1 MINRIMRSRRTVLL
15 AGLLLPII
23 GAAAL
28 CALGS
33 IWPVRLDARSL
44 QDVNKVQSLGLPQSS
59 GKFIFLSRD
68 NSIESARTATFG
80 LRQLAFPDGNMFW
93 AALKEHCTGPWSSG
107 FLAIDPTGNAFLIS
121 GGAHGEWQWAPADEP
136 ANEVRSRLATSFVV
150 YDSYHTRN
158 LFEERWPTLKRI
170 SKIAVL
176 TDSSTGSPFK
186 VRRPANEFTLPR
198 IAKIAAVIGSFLS
211 VLLVLIKIPSLRR
224 ADSWLILA
232 SAIFLSLGL
241 NISLVYLFQW
251 VAPAF
256 IHWSSALLWIG
267 GLLLAVLTESKAGV
281 AQTQQGTSFPW
292 PSSRSVSLTL
302 LCAVAVYSFLFLI
315 RLDFDGDF
323 FNNWLPQARFHYLLG
338 KHEPGVIITQGAIQ
352 AASYPPGFGIVL
364 STLMW
369 ASGMTP
375 SESFLIGPESS
386 FAILLYRL
394 FVFALNA
401 ALLMLV
407 VIYLR
412 QLRWGQP
419 AVWMAFVAVIMW
431 LIPSTAGKHIASET
445 VLFPMLAAAIV
456 LIAAGQNLNAPAMT
470 IIGIV
475 VGGMATL
482 IKWEAALIFGLAV
495 LPWLF
500 SRFQPAAPLSRAMKL
515 RWVGAL
521 ALSLIPVFVWKA
533 TLTVNN
539 EFFLPVT
546 WQRFLSSVHLLP
558 SLAGR
563 AARGMLDDGRMLLLL
578 LALPGAVVFHFLSSR
593 WAALPVP
600 FGIISLMTG
609 FVVIFLFANMDAGTY
624 LDTSYSRL
632 VMVPTFGA
640 MLYCAE
646 AIGPQ
651 PVAANSDLSLKEAEQ

>member
-1 MINRIMRSRRTVLL
+1 VLVRSRRTTLL

-23 GAAAL
+23 GAAVL
-28 CALGS
+28 CALAS
-33 IWPVRLDARSL
+33 IWPVRFDARSL
-44 QDVNKVQSLGLPQSS
+44 QDLSRVQGLGLPQSS
-59 GKFIFLSRD
+59 GEFIFFSRD

-93 AALKEHCTGPWSSG
+93 AALKEHCNGPWSSG
-107 FLAIDPTGNAFLIS
+107 FLAIDATGNAFLVS

-150 YDSYHTRN
+150 YDSYQTRK
-158 LFEERWPTLKRI
+158 LFEERWPILKTI
-170 SKIAVL
+170 SRIAVA

-186 VRRPANEFTLPR
+186 LRRPANEFTLTR
-198 IAKIAAVIGSFLS
+198 ITRIAAVIGSSLS
-211 VLLVLIKIPSLRR
+211 VLLVLIQFPSLRR
-224 ADSWLILA
+224 VDSWLILA

-241 NISLVYLFQW
+241 NISLAYLSQW
-251 VAPAF
+251 VAPASV
-256 IHWSSALLWIG
+256 HWSSALLWIG
-267 GLLLAVLTESKAGV
+267 GLLFVLFAESKAGV
-281 AQTQQGTSFPW
+281 AQDKHRISFTW
-292 PSSRSVSLTL
+292 PSSRSVRLML
-302 LCAVAVYSFLFLI
+302 LYGVAVFALLFLV

-338 KHEPGVIITQGAIQ
+338 KHEPGAIITQGAIQ
-352 AASYPPGFGIVL
+352 AASYPPGYGIVL

-369 ASGMTP
+369 VSEMKPT
-375 SESFLIGPESS
+375 ESFLIGPESS

-394 FVFALNA
+394 FIFGLNA

-407 VIYLR
+407 IIYLR
-412 QLRWGQP
+412 KRRAGQP

-445 VLFPMLAAAIV
+445 VLFPMLAASIV
-456 LIAAGQNLNAPAMT
+456 LIAAGQNLKAPAMT
-470 IIGIV
+470 IIGIL

-482 IKWEAALIFGLAV
+482 IKWEAALIFALAV
-495 LPWLF
+495 LPWVV
-500 SRFQPAAPLSRAMKL
+500 SSFQPAALLSRAMIL

-521 ALSLIPVFVWKA
+521 ALSLIPVVVWK
-533 TLTVNN
+533 TNLSVHN

-546 WQRFLSSVHLLP
+546 WPRFLSSVHILP

-563 AARGMLDDGRMLLLL
+563 AARGMLEDGRLLLIL
-578 LALPGAVVFHFLSSR
+578 LALPGAVVVHSLSSR
-593 WAALPVP
+593 WATLLVP
-600 FGIISLMTG
+600 FGIASVMTV
-609 FVVIFLFANMDAGTY
+609 FVVIFLFANTDAGTY

-632 VMVPTFGA
+632 VMVPMFGA

-646 AIGPQ
+646 AIGPRL
-651 PVAANSDLSLKEAEQ
+651 VARSSDLSLETAAQ